1 MKKDGIHVTTA
12 TVVNVNGT
20 NGSYHSLT
28 SENKIGDMRGHLSYK
43 ECNNIDSGFK
53 YCSHLGRKPMIVE
66 EVNTKENLCIIKKL
80 TF

>member
-28 SENKIGDMRGHLSYK
+28 SENKIGDMNERTL
-43 ECNNIDSGFK
+43 
-53 YCSHLGRKPMIVE
+53 
-66 EVNTKENLCIIKKL
+66 KL
-80 TF
+80 QGMQQY